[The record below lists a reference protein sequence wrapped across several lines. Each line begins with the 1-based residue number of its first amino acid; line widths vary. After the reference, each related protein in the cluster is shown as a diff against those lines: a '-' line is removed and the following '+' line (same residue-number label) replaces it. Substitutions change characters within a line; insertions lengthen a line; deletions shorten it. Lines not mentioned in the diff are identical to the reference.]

1 MVSDSKRLNG
11 VLQSSHPARQPR
23 LFRDDLTLRC
33 RVKYEYRILNTRIRV
48 YFVLSFTLTSYV
60 FYR

>member
-1 MVSDSKRLNG
+1 MVYSSQVILRDS
-11 VLQSSHPARQPR
+11 PR